1 MHQEFCIQ
9 IQIMVENE
17 CNKVLCQEWENG
29 LNVGKRGGTGLVSW
43 RLCADNK
50 PGREGTSHMSFLK
63 TTNKPGNVN
72 DLSETLSQLPRSS
85 SP

>member
-1 MHQEFCIQ
+1 MSAIKFFVRIGKMDLSVTEAR
-9 IQIMVENE
+9 
-17 CNKVLCQEWENG
+17 WE
-29 LNVGKRGGTGLVSW
+29 KRTGLLSW

-50 PGREGTSHMSFLK
+50 PGREGTSHMSVLK

-72 DLSETLSQLPRSS
+72 DLSETLSQLPRPS